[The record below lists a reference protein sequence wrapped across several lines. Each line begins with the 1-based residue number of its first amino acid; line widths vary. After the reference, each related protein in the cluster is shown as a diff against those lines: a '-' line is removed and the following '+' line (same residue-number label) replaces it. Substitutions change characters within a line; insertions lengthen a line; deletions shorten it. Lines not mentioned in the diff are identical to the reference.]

1 MRKKLLLLIPFI
13 LVLCIIAIYFFNSLN
28 AIAVHVVSYTG
39 IYRIIE
45 QVVIPLEVQ
54 STLFLLRILDIK
66 ATGAGSIISVIHG
79 SKWQN
84 FIVTWNCTGWQSLVI
99 LLISYITLIQFKGI
113 FLKKAAI
120 IFTGIIWMYFVNIIR
135 ITLQIGIFHKAGFAP
150 AFVFHDYFA
159 KAYLILMFCIFWIAV
174 YNFVLKGEAQNIS
187 KQETAY

>member
-54 STLFLLRILDIK
+54 STLFMLRILDIK
-66 ATGAGSIISVIHG
+66 ATGAGSVISVIHG
-79 SKWQN
+79 SKWQD
-84 FIVTWNCTGWQSLVI
+84 FIVTWNCTGWQSLVM
-99 LLISYITLIQFKGI
+99 LLISFITLIQFKGI

-159 KAYLILMFCIFWIAV
+159 KTYLILMFCIFWIAV

-187 KQETAY
+187 KQESAY